1 MFWFPGPPYCAV
13 AAFNKWS
20 SVYLYLPVWVC
31 ASEFVCFFMGV
42 THLSALLAWCHI
54 QRFLLPADTT
64 QHNWSP
70 AITFTPSGIWG
81 MKLTLRN
88 RGGLDSF
95 PLTYRCV
102 CVCVCLIHSFSCGHD
117 GGCLLQVSQWCS
129 SIAAPEGSLTGRQRA
144 QWAPHPPPGS
154 IWLGWRVPAPEPLSQ
169 AWMDLAYLYSHS
181 VTQGD
186 PNLTM
191 PLWLCPA
198 TLYLCVRLGVCVS
211 ERASFV
217 LFNRRACSCCVVA
230 AQEFTLC
237 VFLKRAQVYK
247 YVCIYLCVAGCVCV
261 CVPNLPLRWVV
272 TQSSAFIFLS

>member
-13 AAFNKWS
+13 AVFNKWS

-31 ASEFVCFFMGV
+31 ACV
-42 THLSALLAWCHI
+42 
-54 QRFLLPADTT
+54 FLHGCDSSV
-64 QHNWSP
+64 SP
-70 AITFTPSGIWG
+70 AGPLSHPAFPSPRWHYSAQLITCHHLHPFRDLGHTH
-81 MKLTLRN
+81 KQ
-88 RGGLDSF
+88 RGGW
-95 PLTYRCV
+95 
-102 CVCVCLIHSFSCGHD
+102 IHSHLHTGVCGWFLCGHD

-129 SIAAPEGSLTGRQRA
+129 SIAAPEGSLTGRPRA

-198 TLYLCVRLGVCVS
+198 TLYLCVRRGVC
-211 ERASFV
+211 ASV
-217 LFNRRACSCCVVA
+217 LFNRRACSCCAVGA
-230 AQEFTLC
+230 RELC
-237 VFLKRAQVYK
+237 VHVYK
-247 YVCIYLCVAGCVCV
+247 
-261 CVPNLPLRWVV
+261 
-272 TQSSAFIFLS
+272 